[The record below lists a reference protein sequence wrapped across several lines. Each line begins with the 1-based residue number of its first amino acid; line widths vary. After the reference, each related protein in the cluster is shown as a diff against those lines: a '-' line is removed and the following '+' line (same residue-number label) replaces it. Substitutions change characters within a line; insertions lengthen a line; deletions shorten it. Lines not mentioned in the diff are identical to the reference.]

1 MGPFV
6 GGDDVNIDGGARGV
20 RKGFFSPPLEKW
32 EGRST
37 YADPGMLECLVGSDP
52 FGRVDR

>member
-20 RKGFFSPPLEKW
+20 RKGCFFSQLEKW
-32 EGRST
+32 AGRST
-37 YADPGMLECLVGSDP
+37 YADPGMLECLVGGDP